1 MSRTTPP
8 HPAEIVAHLQ
18 PEIWNKVNRLL
29 VRKAISEYAHEWLLE
44 PQRLGSGETPG
55 FERFRLTLADG
66 AQYDFDAQVMAMRHW
81 RIPPESIVKTVA
93 GVPAPLDALQFVIE
107 IRDKL
112 GLPVDRLPIYMDE
125 ITSTLHG
132 SAYKHGR
139 TTLGAA
145 ALARADYQTIETSMI
160 EGHPSFVANNG
171 RLGFD
176 AEDYHGY
183 APEAATPVRLMWL
196 AVHKDNAHF
205 SCLSDMDYDS
215 LMSEELGESAVTD
228 FAARLREQGL
238 HPADYYFMPAH
249 PWQWF
254 NKLSLAFAPTSPS
267 AKSSAWGTAR
277 SNTSLSSP
285 SAPFSTS
292 ADPASAM

>member
-112 GLPVDRLPIYMDE
+112 GLPVDRLPI
-125 ITSTLHG
+125 
-132 SAYKHGR
+132 
-139 TTLGAA
+139 
-145 ALARADYQTIETSMI
+145 
-160 EGHPSFVANNG
+160 
-171 RLGFD
+171 
-176 AEDYHGY
+176 
-183 APEAATPVRLMWL
+183 
-196 AVHKDNAHF
+196 
-205 SCLSDMDYDS
+205 
-215 LMSEELGESAVTD
+215 
-228 FAARLREQGL
+228 
-238 HPADYYFMPAH
+238 
-249 PWQWF
+249 
-254 NKLSLAFAPTSPS
+254 
-267 AKSSAWGTAR
+267 
-277 SNTSLSSP
+277 
-285 SAPFSTS
+285 
-292 ADPASAM
+292 